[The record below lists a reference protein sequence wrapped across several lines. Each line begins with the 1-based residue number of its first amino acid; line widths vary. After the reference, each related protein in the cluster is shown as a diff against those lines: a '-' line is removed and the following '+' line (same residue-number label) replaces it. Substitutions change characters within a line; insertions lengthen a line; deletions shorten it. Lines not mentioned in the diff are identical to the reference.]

1 MALLHGQAFDGL
13 FRTFHH
19 AAFHLE
25 LKDSYHV
32 PEEAGPFELFLQGKP
47 DDFSW
52 HQPWLKLVREATQA
66 GKSITR
72 VRVVTVPHG
81 DYTRWGLSVAPLN
94 IEAGEDIRWLPR
106 HHATGIDFP
115 SDDYW
120 LFDGNRVVFTVFAE
134 DGRFI
139 GGTEVSESGIIEQC
153 RKAHQQVWA
162 LGIPHEQYASM

>member
-1 MALLHGQAFDGL
+1 MTLLQGPAFDDL
-13 FRTFHH
+13 FHTFHH
-19 AAFHLE
+19 TAFHLE

-32 PEEAGPFELFLQGKP
+32 AEEAGPFELFRQGKP

-94 IEAGEDIRWLPR
+94 IEVREDIRWLPR
-106 HHATGIDFP
+106 HRATGIDFP
-115 SDDYW
+115 PEDYC
-120 LFDGNRVVFTVFAE
+120 LGSNKHMRL
-134 DGRFI
+134 
-139 GGTEVSESGIIEQC
+139 GTKL
-153 RKAHQQVWA
+153 R
-162 LGIPHEQYASM
+162 

>member
-1 MALLHGQAFDGL
+1 MTLLQGQEFDNL
-13 FRTFHH
+13 FRSFTRT
-19 AAFHLE
+19 AFHLE
-25 LKDSYHV
+25 LQDSYHV

-72 VRVVTVPHG
+72 VRLVTVPHC

-106 HHATGIDFP
+106 HLTKGIDFP
-115 SDDYW
+115 PEDYW
-120 LFDGNRVVFTVFAE
+120 LFDDDRVVFTLFAD
-134 DGRFI
+134 DGRFA
-139 GGTEVSESGIIEQC
+139 GGAPVSRPKIIEQC
-153 RKAHQQVWA
+153 RKVHQQVWA
-162 LGIPHEQYASM
+162 LAIPHQQYTSM